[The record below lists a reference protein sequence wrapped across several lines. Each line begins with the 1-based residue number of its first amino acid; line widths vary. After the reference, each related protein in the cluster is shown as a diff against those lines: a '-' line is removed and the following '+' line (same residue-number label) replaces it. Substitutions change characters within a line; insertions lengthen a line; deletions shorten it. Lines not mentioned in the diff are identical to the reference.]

1 MSGGAFIRACRC
13 IKKGVTYMN
22 SLHTLQ
28 KTFRVFQTISKVAMI
43 LSFVWAGLTA
53 LGLLCGIAWYSGG
66 SVAGASRETL
76 QYLTTTDSLNRMM
89 GVLLSDLVFALTDG
103 TLFLLAFR
111 YCKQEQMDGTPFTQ
125 GGAEQIKRLGIRTIV
140 LPLVAVI
147 LSALF
152 YGVFDV
158 SRAAMADGGNLSSV
172 SLGIALILASLIF
185 RYGAELEAEKRD
197 KLADAP
203 VSST

>member
-1 MSGGAFIRACRC
+1 
-13 IKKGVTYMN
+13 
-22 SLHTLQ
+22 
-28 KTFRVFQTISKVAMI
+28 MI

-140 LPLVAVI
+140 LPLVAAIVAAVI
-147 LSALF
+147 YA
-152 YGVFDV
+152 VFDLPQGSV
-158 SRAAMADGGNLSSV
+158 EWSNLT
-172 SLGIALILASLIF
+172 SLGMGIVLILASLIF
-185 RYGAELEAEKRD
+185 RYGAELETKN
-197 KLADAP
+197 P
-203 VSST
+203 SGNTV

>member
-111 YCKQEQMDGTPFTQ
+111 YCKQEQKIG
-125 GGAEQIKRLGIRTIV
+125 
-140 LPLVAVI
+140 
-147 LSALF
+147 
-152 YGVFDV
+152 
-158 SRAAMADGGNLSSV
+158 RASCRERV
-172 SLGIALILASLIF
+172 
-185 RYGAELEAEKRD
+185 
-197 KLADAP
+197 
-203 VSST
+203 

>member
-1 MSGGAFIRACRC
+1 
-13 IKKGVTYMN
+13 MN

-111 YCKQEQMDGTPFTQ
+111 YC
-125 GGAEQIKRLGIRTIV
+125 
-140 LPLVAVI
+140 
-147 LSALF
+147 
-152 YGVFDV
+152 
-158 SRAAMADGGNLSSV
+158 
-172 SLGIALILASLIF
+172 
-185 RYGAELEAEKRD
+185 
-197 KLADAP
+197 
-203 VSST
+203 